1 MSNKTKGA
9 RVRPKQNSTKKSS
22 RSNSAKLTEQFFS
35 KDDYDSNNG
44 MMTSIW
50 GPPTWHMIHCI
61 SFNYPVSPSNIQKT
75 QYKNYILS
83 LQNILPC
90 GKCRKNLAKNFK
102 HLPLEDRHMDSR
114 ETFSRYIF
122 DLHEIVNKM
131 LGKKSGLSYDV
142 VRDRYEHFR
151 ARCAPTSTKSSTM
164 LEEKGCV
171 VPYYGKKQKCVLRIV
186 PHTKKCKT
194 FHIQG

>member
-1 MSNKTKGA
+1 MTKKTKGV
-9 RVRPKQNSTKKSS
+9 RIRPKQNSTKKVRLQSI
-22 RSNSAKLTEQFFS
+22 KEHEQFFS

-50 GPPTWHMIHCI
+50 GPPTWHMLHCI
-61 SFNYPVSPSNIQKT
+61 SFNYPVSPSDLQKK
-75 QYKNYILS
+75 QYMDYIKS
-83 LQNILPC
+83 LKHILPC
-90 GKCRKNLAKNFK
+90 GKCRKNLTKNFQR
-102 HLPLEDRHMDSR
+102 LPLEDRHMASR

-122 DLHEIVNKM
+122 DLHEVINEM
-131 LGKKSGLSYDV
+131 LGKKSGLAYDI

-151 ARCAPTSTKSSTM
+151 ARCAPTTTKTSTM

>member
-1 MSNKTKGA
+1 MTNKTKGT
-9 RVRPKQNSTKKSS
+9 RVRPKQNSTKKM
-22 RSNSAKLTEQFFS
+22 RLNSVKENEQFFS

-50 GPPTWHMIHCI
+50 GPPTWHMLHCI

-75 QYKNYILS
+75 QYMNYIKS

-102 HLPLEDRHMDSR
+102 RLPLEDRHMASR

-122 DLHEIVNKM
+122 DLHEIINEM
-131 LGKKSGLSYDV
+131 LGKKSGLAYDI

-151 ARCAPTSTKSSTM
+151 ARCAPTSAKSSSM

>member
-1 MSNKTKGA
+1 MVKKTKGV
-9 RVRPKQNSTKKSS
+9 RVHPKQNSTKKV
-22 RSNSAKLTEQFFS
+22 RLNSVKENEQFFS

-50 GPPTWHMIHCI
+50 GPPTWHMLHCI
-61 SFNYPVSPSNIQKT
+61 SFNYPVSPSDIQKT
-75 QYKNYILS
+75 QYMDYIKS

-102 HLPLEDRHMDSR
+102 RLPLEDRNMASR

-122 DLHEIVNKM
+122 DLHEIINEM
-131 LGKKSGLSYDV
+131 LGKKSGLTYDI

-151 ARCAPTSTKSSTM
+151 ARCAPITTKSSTM

>member
-1 MSNKTKGA
+1 MVKKTKGV
-9 RVRPKQNSTKKSS
+9 RVHPKQNSTKKS
-22 RSNSAKLTEQFFS
+22 RLNSIKENEQFFS

-50 GPPTWHMIHCI
+50 GPPTWHMLHCI
-61 SFNYPVSPSNIQKT
+61 SFNYPVSPSDIQKT
-75 QYKNYILS
+75 QYMNYIKS

-102 HLPLEDRHMDSR
+102 RLPLEDLHMASR

-122 DLHEIVNKM
+122 DLHEAVNEM
-131 LGKKSGLSYDV
+131 LGKKSGLVYDI